1 MAGENSRH
9 IRQIK
14 AIVSIL
20 NIRMFV
26 SMLASI
32 FLASCFKPP
41 FNDFKST
48 MDNFAY
54 TLIQPGEKTLI
65 RTLQKQ
71 DIQYV
76 EYGDTMT
83 LLVPTDHYF
92 VKGSATI
99 NDICYDGL
107 NNIVRLLKFYPK
119 CRIHVAAF
127 GDSIGTTHHKYQL
140 TKARAEAM
148 LTFLW
153 ASNISARYMKAVGY
167 GDLFAIGDNQFI
179 HGPAYNRRIEIQWS
193 KICNDDPGM
202 KIAAADMK
210 K

>member
-1 MAGENSRH
+1 MVVENSRRN
-9 IRQIK
+9 RQAK
-14 AIVSIL
+14 AMFAIL
-20 NIRMFV
+20 AGV
-26 SMLASI
+26 LLSG
-32 FLASCFKPP
+32 CFNPP
-41 FNDFKST
+41 FNDFNST
-48 MDNFAY
+48 TDNHQGY
-54 TLIQPGEKTLI
+54 TLIKPGDKTLI

-71 DIQYV
+71 DIQYI

-92 VKGSATI
+92 VKGSAEI
-99 NDICYDGL
+99 NDLCFAGL
-107 NNIVRLLKFYPK
+107 NNIVRLLKLYPK
-119 CRIHVAAF
+119 CHIYVAAF
-127 GDSIGTTHHKYQL
+127 GDNIGTTHHKHHL

-153 ASNISARYMKAVGY
+153 ASNIPARYMKATGY

-193 KICNDDPGM
+193 KICNDDSGM
-202 KIAAADMK
+202 KIAPAEMK